1 MSEYVFI
8 SIHFF
13 LYPIKSISY
22 HYSQFNYR
30 TVFQKKKK
38 NQKMNIITDID
49 EYKQLIMSPNGCVQ
63 KLLTRTILSLSLL
76 ILHHNDS
83 LLSSSCVLNVQPRQ
97 VRFDFFPQFRI
108 T

>member
-1 MSEYVFI
+1 MFLSQYI
-8 SIHFF
+8 FF
-13 LYPIKSISY
+13 YIQLNQYPIITLNLTIV
-22 HYSQFNYR
+22 QFSKR
-30 TVFQKKKK
+30 KK

-97 VRFDFFPQFRI
+97 VRFVFFPQFRI

>member
-13 LYPIKSISY
+13 YIQLNQYPIITLNLTIV
-22 HYSQFNYR
+22 QFSKR
-30 TVFQKKKK
+30 KK